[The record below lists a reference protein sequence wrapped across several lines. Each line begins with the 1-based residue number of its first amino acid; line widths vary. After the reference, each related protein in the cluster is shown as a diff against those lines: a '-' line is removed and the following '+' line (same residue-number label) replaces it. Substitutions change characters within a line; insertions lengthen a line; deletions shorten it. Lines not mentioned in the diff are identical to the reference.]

1 MIIISDCSYIRELDF
16 HLARIIYLKW
26 INSEADLR
34 SVCTYYELLENITI
48 DIINDQFDLQFN
60 LTESQYLLLQIKY
73 SS

>member
-1 MIIISDCSYIRELDF
+1 MIIITKCSYFRELDF
-16 HLARIIYLKW
+16 HLARIVYLKW
-26 INSEADLR
+26 INSDADLR
-34 SVCTYYELLENITI
+34 SICTHYELLENITI